1 MLYVRSKL
9 FRALKQIKQLAG
21 QTAIYGIPSIV
32 GRILNYLLVPLYT
45 RVLDQAE
52 YGTVTL
58 MYSFVAVVFIILTYG
73 METAFF
79 RYSEV
84 NRNKKSVYSTGII
97 SLFCTTL
104 IFLIFVLSFND
115 SIASWIKYPGFGHY
129 VTYLSII
136 ISLDVMSALP
146 FAKLRAENRAGR
158 FARIK
163 LINISTNIAFNL
175 FFILLCPYVLNHS
188 NSTTFKEMISFV
200 YNPEISLINYIF
212 ISNLIASSITIVLL
226 IPDLLKIEF
235 KMDQLVW
242 KNLLKYGWPLLFA
255 GLAGIMNETM
265 GRILLRYLLPESIA
279 EQQLGI
285 YSASFK
291 IAILMSLFIQAFR
304 YAAEPFFF
312 SYAKNK
318 DSKEVYALIMNYFVI
333 AVSLIFLAIM
343 LYIDVVILILGKDFR
358 EAVNVIPILL
368 FAYMFLGVY
377 YNLSVWF
384 KLTNKTLYGAYMA
397 FIGAAITIGFNFLLI
412 PVMGYTGS
420 AYTSLLCYS
429 TMMIISF
436 FFMRRFFRVKYNI
449 FKVLFYLFFAFI
461 IYSISLY
468 VAPEIQWMKLSVNTI
483 LLLVFIITTWFIERK
498 RIKEFVQK

>member
-1 MLYVRSKL
+1 M
-9 FRALKQIKQLAG
+9 KQIRKLAG
-21 QTAIYGIPSIV
+21 QTVIYGIPSIV

-79 RYSEV
+79 RYTEIQK
-84 NRNKKSVYSTGII
+84 NKKSVYSTGII
-97 SLFCTTL
+97 SLFISSL
-104 IFLIFVLSFND
+104 IFLLFVLTFNN
-115 SIASWIKYPGFGHY
+115 SIASWIRYPGFGHY
-129 VTYLSII
+129 ITYLSII

-146 FAKLRAENRAGR
+146 FAKLRAENKAAR

-163 LINISTNIAFNL
+163 LINIATNITFNI
-175 FFILLCPYVLNHS
+175 FFILLCPYLLNHS
-188 NSTTFKEMISFV
+188 QSDALKELIFYV
-200 YNPEISLINYIF
+200 FNPEISLINYIF

-226 IPDLLKIEF
+226 IPDLFKIDF
-235 KMDQLVW
+235 KIDPVIW

-255 GLAGIMNETM
+255 GLAGVMNETM
-265 GRILLRYLLPESIA
+265 GRIMIRYLLPESIA

-285 YSASFK
+285 YSASYK

-318 DSKEVYALIMNYFVI
+318 DSKEVYALIMNYFVM
-333 AVSLIFLAIM
+333 AVSIIFLAIM
-343 LYIDVVILILGKDFR
+343 LYIDIVILILGRDFR
-358 EAVNVIPILL
+358 QAVNVIPILL
-368 FAYMFLGVY
+368 FAYIFLGIY

-397 FIGAAITIGFNFLLI
+397 LTGAAITIGFNFLLI

-420 AYTSLLCYS
+420 AYTSLFCYFA
-429 TMMIISF
+429 MMVISF
-436 FFMRRFFRVKYNI
+436 LLMRRFFRVKYNT
-449 FKVLFYLFFAFI
+449 FKILFYLTLAFLIYI
-461 IYSISLY
+461 ISINIAL
-468 VAPEIQWMKLSVNTI
+468 EIQWVKLLVNTI
-483 LLLVFIITTWFIERK
+483 LLLLFIFITWFMERK
-498 RIKEFVQK
+498 EIKRFIQK